1 MEWVNIIITAIV
13 ALAGAFGGGSLI
25 YWRATKKSKT
35 AEADK
40 TTTEARLAEADL
52 AEKILQKYEQ
62 GILAR
67 MDSGDAVRK
76 REFELLA
83 AKIDG
88 RFDGIEKENSRQN
101 ILLSDIVEYLN
112 GDFQKFENSRHK
124 NECI

>member
-1 MEWVNIIITAIV
+1 MEWMNIIITAIV

-76 REFELLA
+76 KEFELLIG
-83 AKIDG
+83 KMDR
-88 RFDGIEKENSRQN
+88 RFDAIGNENKRQN
-101 ILLSDIVEYLN
+101 GLLADIVEYLN
-112 GDFQKFENSRHK
+112 GDFQQFEK
-124 NECI
+124 NKNKK

>member
-1 MEWVNIIITAIV
+1 MEWVNVIITAIV

-25 YWRATKKSKT
+25 YWRATRKAKS

-40 TTTEARLAEADL
+40 TTTDARLAEADL

-76 REFELLA
+76 KEFELLT
-83 AKIDG
+83 AKIDN

-101 ILLSDIVEYLN
+101 ILLSDVVEYLN
-112 GDFQKFENSRHK
+112 GDFQKFENSKHK
-124 NECI
+124 Q

>member
-1 MEWVNIIITAIV
+1 MEWVNVIITAIV
-13 ALAGAFGGGSLI
+13 ALVGAFGGGSLI
-25 YWRATKKSKT
+25 YWRATRKAKS

-40 TTTEARLAEADL
+40 TTTDARLAEADL

-76 REFELLA
+76 KEFELLT
-83 AKIDG
+83 AKIDN

-101 ILLSDIVEYLN
+101 ILLSDVVEYLN

-124 NECI
+124 HECI

>member
-1 MEWVNIIITAIV
+1 MEWVNVIITAIV
-13 ALAGAFGGGSLI
+13 ALVGAFGGGSLI
-25 YWRATKKSKT
+25 YWRATRKEKS

-40 TTTEARLAEADL
+40 TTTDARLAEADL

-76 REFELLA
+76 KEFELLA

>member
-1 MEWVNIIITAIV
+1 MEWVNVIITAIV

-25 YWRATKKSKT
+25 YWRSTRKAKS

-40 TTTEARLAEADL
+40 TTTDARLAEADL

-76 REFELLA
+76 KEFELLA
-83 AKIDG
+83 AKIDK
-88 RFDGIEKENSRQN
+88 RFDAMDNENISQN
-101 ILLSDIVEYLN
+101 GLLSDIVEYLN
-112 GDFQKFENSRHK
+112 GDFQKFENSKHK
-124 NECI
+124 Q

>member
-1 MEWVNIIITAIV
+1 MEWVNVIITAIV

-76 REFELLA
+76 KEFELLIG
-83 AKIDG
+83 KMDR
-88 RFDGIEKENSRQN
+88 RFDAIGNENKRQN
-101 ILLSDIVEYLN
+101 GLLADIVEYLN
-112 GDFQKFENSRHK
+112 GDFQKFEK
-124 NECI
+124 NKKKK

>member
-1 MEWVNIIITAIV
+1 MEWVNIIVTAIV

-40 TTTEARLAEADL
+40 TTAEARLAEADL

-76 REFELLA
+76 KELKLLA
-83 AKIDG
+83 EKIDG
-88 RFDGIEKENSRQN
+88 RFDGMEKENSRQN

-124 NECI
+124 HECI

>member
-1 MEWVNIIITAIV
+1 MEWVNVIITAIV
-13 ALAGAFGGGSLI
+13 ALVGAFGGGSLI
-25 YWRATKKSKT
+25 YWRETRKAKS

-40 TTTEARLAEADL
+40 TTTDARLAEADL

-76 REFELLA
+76 REFELLT
-83 AKIDG
+83 AKIDN

-101 ILLSDIVEYLN
+101 ILLSDVVEYLN

-124 NECI
+124 Q

>member
-1 MEWVNIIITAIV
+1 MEWVNVIITAIV

-40 TTTEARLAEADL
+40 TTTDARLAEADL

-76 REFELLA
+76 KEFELLT
-83 AKIDG
+83 AKIDN

-101 ILLSDIVEYLN
+101 ILLSDVVEYLN
-112 GDFQKFENSRHK
+112 GDFQKFENSKHK
-124 NECI
+124 Q